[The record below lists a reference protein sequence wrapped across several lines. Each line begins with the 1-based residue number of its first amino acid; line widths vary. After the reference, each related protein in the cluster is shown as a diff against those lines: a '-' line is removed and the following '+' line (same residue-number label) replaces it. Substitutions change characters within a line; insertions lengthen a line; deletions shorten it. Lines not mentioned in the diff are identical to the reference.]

1 MSSTSTFSLEEES
14 VCWTLLVPAAGRNG
28 YPVLWSLGPF
38 VSPGGEGGG
47 GGGGNSNPVLVRQ
60 SQWKVQDARGRPCRV
75 VRFIGFPQRHLL
87 NSPAAQTKRLKTH
100 AESPSHAERSSW
112 QSRGVNQIK
121 FGIWDLVA
129 SQGVNTRLSVENSS
143 RLPINSKGKPE
154 ID

>member
-1 MSSTSTFSLEEES
+1 MEQRQKPGNTSKQ
-14 VCWTLLVPAAGRNG
+14 TLQRGRNISKFG
-28 YPVLWSLGPF
+28 KTTGLGP
-38 VSPGGEGGG
+38 GEGSG
-47 GGGGNSNPVLVRQ
+47 GGGGNSNSVLVRQ

-100 AESPSHAERSSW
+100 TESPSHAERSSW